1 VSAQA
6 RSQAEAQRGSPA
18 GSERL
23 DPALVKLA
31 VILLIG
37 AMPAA
42 FDSTIV
48 NVAIDPISRALHTS
62 VSNASWAVS
71 GYLLAFGM
79 AVPIAGWAMARFGGK
94 ATWMVALAT
103 FMAGSILSSLSWDVG
118 ALITFRV
125 IQGLGGGVMLPVLQN
140 LLVNAAGGRKLGRIM
155 AVLGLPGLFG
165 PILGPVIG
173 ALIIAHLSWRW
184 IFWVNVPFAVTGLVL
199 AWRRLKRGDIDK
211 KARLDATG
219 LVLLSPALAALIF
232 GLTEAGIDGGFGHL
246 VVIMPLALGVALL
259 GVFTLHALRA
269 TRPPLFDVRL
279 LTVRP
284 FAASTAVL
292 FLNGLG
298 VYGAL
303 LLLPL
308 YYQQLRGNSVLAA
321 GLLLAPQGVGMLLTR
336 SQAGKLTDKIGA
348 RPVVLAGLLL
358 TGVGTIAFTQA
369 GVHTSDVLLALSL
382 VIRGGGLSALL
393 IAPMATAYIGLT
405 RDQVPHAS
413 TATRIAQQVGG
424 SFGTAIMAMI
434 LGTQLAAHASA
445 GVAGRAAAFDNTFWW
460 SLAFTAIAVIPAL
473 ALPRQREEQS

>member
-1 VSAQA
+1 VSTQA
-6 RSQAEAQRGSPA
+6 GSQAQAQRGSQA
-18 GSERL
+18 GKERL

-37 AMPAA
+37 VMPAA

-48 NVAIDPISRALHTS
+48 NVAIDPISRGLHTS
-62 VSNASWAVS
+62 VSNASWSVS

-103 FMAGSILSSLSWDVG
+103 FMAGSILSSLAWDMG

-165 PILGPVIG
+165 PILGPVVG

-199 AWRRLKRGDIDK
+199 AWRRLERGTADKR
-211 KARLDATG
+211 ARLDTAG
-219 LVLLSPALAALIF
+219 LALLSPSLAALIF
-232 GLTEAGIDGGFGHL
+232 GLTEAGIHGGFGHP
-246 VVIMPLALGVALL
+246 VVIIPLALGVALL
-259 GVFTLHALRA
+259 GLFILHALRA
-269 TRPPLFDVRL
+269 SRPPLFDVRL
-279 LTVRP
+279 LRVRP
-284 FAASTAVL
+284 FAASSAVL

-308 YYQQLRGNSVLAA
+308 YYQQLRGNSVLEA
-321 GLLLAPQGVGMLLTR
+321 GLLLAPQGVGMLLAR

-358 TGVGTIAFTQA
+358 TGIGTIAYTQA
-369 GVHTSDVLLALSL
+369 GFHTSDVLLALSL